1 MSHRSIVPAAFV
13 LLAAGAALGG
23 CAKSNKDLLPG
34 AVYAQMVPV
43 YKNAALKDQM
53 GSESWGDEPD
63 SYTKGQAWFFETKET
78 QATLIAFYEKE
89 FPNAQKTVNDD
100 GSVTFRIIPE
110 GAERFEDVNVTLRDH
125 QVLIAEDCRPG
136 KIKN

>member
-1 MSHRSIVPAAFV
+1 MSRSVITAALV
-13 LLAAGAALGG
+13 LLAAGAALAG

-43 YKNAALKDQM
+43 YKNCELKDQM

-63 SYTKGQAWFFETKET
+63 SYTKGQAWFFEVKES
-78 QATLIAFYEKE
+78 QDKLVAFYAQE
-89 FPNAQKTVNDD
+89 FPNAEKIENED
-100 GSVTFRIIPE
+100 GSVTFRIVPE
-110 GAERFEDVNVTLRDH
+110 NAEPYEDVHITLRDNE
-125 QVLIAEDCRPG
+125 VLIAEDCRPG